1 MITIF
6 VANTGLVSLSK
17 TGYSLYGNKR
27 NAFKGIRVNSM
38 GQICLLVFCNHVSS
52 AS

>member
-6 VANTGLVSLSK
+6 IANTGLVSFPK
-17 TGYSLYGNKR
+17 TGYRLYGNKR
-27 NAFKGIRVNSM
+27 NAFKGIRMNSM
-38 GQICLLVFCNHVSS
+38 RQICLIVFRNHVSS